1 MYILY
6 IRIVYS
12 SNNKVEWQALV
23 MIITV
28 WVPINN
34 NNNNNL

>member
-28 WVPINN
+28 WVPNN